1 MKFSE
6 IDGLLESATIKPT
19 FEYTHIILALYLF
32 GKEKEGIGR
41 YRLKEQL
48 LIGSGT
54 ARSLIEKLNK
64 NVNFIT
70 VLSDKNK
77 KKGHV
82 LTKAGQAF
90 LNKLKEKIPLI
101 EAGDLAVL
109 KEILIESEN
118 FHSYYCLIKN
128 SSKHLTNGIKQ
139 RDAAIKVDG
148 SGATCLVFNG
158 IKLTFPPKAFS
169 DHEMEQME
177 ISDTVQEYFKASISK
192 ANCNLER
199 NDVIIIGIGESLEKA
214 RLAAMNAAL
223 TLI

>member
-6 IDGLLESATIKPT
+6 IDGLFESATIKPT
-19 FEYTHIILALYLF
+19 FEYIHIILALYLF
-32 GKEKEGIGR
+32 EKEKEGIGR
-41 YRLKEQL
+41 YRLKEEL

-54 ARSLIEKLNK
+54 TRSLIEKLNK
-64 NVNFIT
+64 DVNFIT

-82 LTKAGQAF
+82 LTTAGQAF
-90 LNKLKEKIPLI
+90 LNKLKEKIPLL
-101 EAGDLAVL
+101 EVGDLAVL

-118 FHSYYCLIKN
+118 LYSYYCLIKN
-128 SSKHLTNGIKQ
+128 SANHLTNGIKQ

-158 IKLTFPPKAFS
+158 SKLIFPPKAFS

-177 ISDTVQEYFKASISK
+177 ISDTVQEYLKSSISK
-192 ANCNLER
+192 AKYNLER
-199 NDVIIIGIGESLEKA
+199 NDVIIIGLGESLEKA